1 MKRHFWK
8 MHGIGNDY
16 IYFDCFDWFPSDPSA
31 VAVTLSDRHFSVGG
45 DGVVYICRSE
55 KADGRM
61 RMFNADGSEG
71 KMCGNAIRC
80 IGKFLYEVKGIR
92 KDVLTVETE
101 SGVKTL
107 VLTAEDGIVQSV
119 RVDMGAAE
127 LRPAQIPAAFAG
139 ERAVDVP
146 LDVNG
151 TQYRVTCV
159 SMGNPHCVTFVDDPY
174 ALDLEKLGPQF
185 EHHAAFPAR
194 VNTEFVRVD
203 GRNELT
209 MRVWERG
216 SGETWACGTGAC
228 AAAVAGVLN
237 GYCGQGEEITV
248 HLRGGDLA
256 VCVTA
261 DAVFM
266 TGPAAFAFEG
276 EADI

>member
-1 MKRHFWK
+1 MQ
-8 MHGIGNDY
+8 GIGNDY

-31 VAVTLSDRHFSVGG
+31 VAEKLSDRHFSVGG

-55 KADGRM
+55 IADGRM

-92 KDVLTVETE
+92 KPVLTVQTE

-107 VLTAEDGIVQSV
+107 VLGVKAGTVDSV

-127 LRPAQIPAAFAG
+127 LRPAQIPADFAG

-146 LDVNG
+146 LDVDG
-151 TQYRVTCV
+151 KICRVTCV

-174 ALDLEKLGPQF
+174 AVDLERIGPRF

-194 VNTEFVRVD
+194 VNTEFVRAD
-203 GRNELT
+203 AENELT

-237 GYCGQGEEITV
+237 GYCGLDKDVTV
-248 HLRGGDLA
+248 HLRGGDL
-256 VCVTA
+256 VIRVTK

-276 EADI
+276 EAEI